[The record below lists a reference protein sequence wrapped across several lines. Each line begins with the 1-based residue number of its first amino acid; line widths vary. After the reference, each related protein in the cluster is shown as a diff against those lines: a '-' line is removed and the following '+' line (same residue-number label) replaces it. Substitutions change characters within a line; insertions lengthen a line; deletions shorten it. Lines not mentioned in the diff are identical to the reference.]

1 MMTVKDV
8 SRLTG
13 VSIRALQYYDRIGLL
28 KPAEYTA
35 SGYRLYDD
43 TSLERLQQI
52 LLFRELEFSLQEIKK
67 ILDAPGFD
75 KNKALDRQIEL
86 LGLKKDHLEKLIRF
100 ARGIKEQGV
109 NNMDFKAFDTTEIE
123 AYSRHAREEWGQTAA
138 YKEYEEK
145 SKDRTKK
152 EEKDL
157 GDGLMRIFAE
167 LGQVKDLDP
176 AGEKPQALIKK
187 LQEYI
192 SGNYYSCTNEILS
205 SLGKMYAAGGEFTEN
220 IDRAGGSGT
229 AEFVNKAIG
238 IYCAE

>member
-1 MMTVKDV
+1 MRTVNDV

-109 NNMDFKAFDTTEIE
+109 NNMDFKAFDTTEIDE
-123 AYSRHAREEWGQTAA
+123 YSRRAREEWGQTAA
-138 YKEYEEK
+138 YREYEEK
-145 SKDRTKK
+145 AKDRTKK

-176 AGEKPQALIKK
+176 AGEKPQALIGK

-192 SGNYYSCTNEILS
+192 SGNYYSCTKEILN

-238 IYCAE
+238 IYCAK

>member
-1 MMTVKDV
+1 MRTVNDV

-52 LLFRELEFSLQEIKK
+52 LLFRELEFSLQEIKR

-109 NNMDFKAFDTTEIE
+109 NNMDFKAFDTTEIDE
-123 AYSRHAREEWGQTAA
+123 YSRRAREEWGQTAA

-176 AGEKPQALIKK
+176 AGEKPQALIGK

-192 SGNYYSCTNEILS
+192 SGNYYRCTNEILG

-238 IYCAE
+238 IYCAK

>member
-1 MMTVKDV
+1 MRTVNDV

-86 LGLKKDHLEKLIRF
+86 LGLKKDHLEKLICF

-109 NNMDFKAFDTTEIE
+109 NNMDFKAFDTTEIDE
-123 AYSRHAREEWGQTAA
+123 YSRRAREEWGQTAA

-157 GDGLMRIFAE
+157 GEGLMRIFAE

>member
-1 MMTVKDV
+1 MRTVNDV
-8 SRLTG
+8 SKLTG
-13 VSIRALQYYDRIGLL
+13 VSIRTLQYYDRIGLL

-86 LGLKKDHLEKLIRF
+86 LGLKKDHLEKLICF
-100 ARGIKEQGV
+100 ARGIKEQGE
-109 NNMDFKAFDTTEIE
+109 NNMDFKAFDTTEIDE
-123 AYSRHAREEWGQTAA
+123 YSRRAREEWGQTAA
-138 YKEYEEK
+138 YREYEEK
-145 SKDRTKK
+145 AKDRTKK

-157 GDGLMRIFAE
+157 GEGLMRIFAE

-176 AGEKPQALIKK
+176 AGEKPQALIRK

-192 SGNYYSCTNEILS
+192 SGNYYSCTNEILGG
-205 SLGKMYAAGGEFTEN
+205 LGKMYAAGGEFTEN

-238 IYCAE
+238 IYCAK

>member
-28 KPAEYTA
+28 KPAEHTA

-109 NNMDFKAFDTTEIE
+109 NNMDFKAFDTTEIDE
-123 AYSRHAREEWGQTAA
+123 YSRRAREEWGQTAA

-157 GDGLMRIFAE
+157 GEGLMRIFAE

-176 AGEKPQALIKK
+176 AGEKPQALIRK

-192 SGNYYSCTNEILS
+192 SGNYYNCTNEILGG
-205 SLGKMYAAGGEFTEN
+205 LGKMYAAGGEFTEN

-238 IYCAE
+238 IYCAK

>member
-1 MMTVKDV
+1 MRTVNDV
-8 SRLTG
+8 SKLTG
-13 VSIRALQYYDRIGLL
+13 VSIRTLQYYDRIGLL

-52 LLFRELEFSLQEIKK
+52 LLFRELEFSLQEIER

-109 NNMDFKAFDTTEIE
+109 NNMDFKAFDTTEIDE
-123 AYSRHAREEWGQTAA
+123 YSRRAREEWGQTAA

-157 GDGLMRIFAE
+157 GEGLMRIFAE

-238 IYCAE
+238 IYCAK